1 MNRNK
6 KVFTL
11 LPLFGATAALFA
23 QPTET
28 SAQVLIIAQGTAQE
42 ITAHGQCRRVTNH
55 ALAPAIMVPVALA
68 AEWFG
73 GESFQART
81 PAGISLSPCSYYGGG
96 NEGGGAANGGSSA
109 GDGEGMGDGGG
120 GGGGGGGGCFA
131 AGTMIALMDGT
142 FRAIEDIRIGDRLKG
157 GGRVYMTGAFL
168 APDLFNLNGVMVTG
182 SHLVKSAEGW
192 VEVKDHRE
200 AVPAVMTSR
209 KVYNLAST
217 CNRIETGGMI
227 FADYAEISG
236 PLVEDLLEMRAEW
249 DQAAQAA

>member
-1 MNRNK
+1 
-6 KVFTL
+6 
-11 LPLFGATAALFA
+11 
-23 QPTET
+23 
-28 SAQVLIIAQGTAQE
+28 
-42 ITAHGQCRRVTNH
+42 
-55 ALAPAIMVPVALA
+55 
-68 AEWFG
+68 
-73 GESFQART
+73 
-81 PAGISLSPCSYYGGG
+81 
-96 NEGGGAANGGSSA
+96 
-109 GDGEGMGDGGG
+109 MGDGGGAG

-157 GGRVYMTGAFL
+157 GGRVYMTGTFL

-192 VEVKDHRE
+192 VEVKDHKE
-200 AVPAVMTSR
+200 AVPAVLTSR